1 MNRQLDY
8 VQTCRDAQQ
17 EQMQMLAWGPDWSP
31 VPLLMFLAIAMGF
44 PQTTFPW
51 MMFVC
56 MLVFSPPLMPYW
68 SWFYLKLF
76 FRNVQHRIQFDEE
89 GIRVETLVNRQRQSS
104 IKQFSWSELAAHGSL
119 LEYAH
124 SVQILVHSR
133 SRSPK
138 WQLTIPKRIF
148 LDEQDLRRFL
158 DELQS
163 QLKRSQETSE
173 RLLFRIQ
180 YTCREAAPHPF
191 PGWRKWTWVG
201 YRLAALYVL
210 IWTTFMMNHHPSSAS
225 SAAVGSLAG
234 LILTA
239 AVAGIFLAW
248 PQSFWEKW
256 GTRLFLSLRTT
267 RAEVTSRQILIA
279 QFPTQRIQWLF
290 GHGSEFDLESFAR
303 TGALVETS
311 EGFLLEYPRQQ
322 GRIPTR
328 SCFLAKAGFSSHAD
342 ADAFRH
348 LIQQRL
354 DQVHQV
360 EATPQTVPL

>member
-1 MNRQLDY
+1 MNRQLNY

-17 EQMQMLAWGPDWSP
+17 EQIQMLAWGPGWSP

-44 PQTTFPW
+44 PQTSFPW
-51 MMFVC
+51 IMFVW
-56 MLVFSPPLMPYW
+56 MLVFSPPMMPYW

-89 GIRVETLVNRQRQSS
+89 GIHVKTLVNQQRNSS
-104 IKQFSWSELAAHGSL
+104 IKQFSWGELAAHGSL

-148 LDEQDLRRFL
+148 LGEQDLRRFL

-173 RLLFRIQ
+173 PVLFRIQ
-180 YTCREAAPHPF
+180 DTRQEATLSPF
-191 PGWRKWTWVG
+191 PGWRKWAWVG
-201 YRLAALYVL
+201 YRLAALYSLV
-210 IWTTFMMNHHPSSAS
+210 ISIMQISHPSAPPLSTWR
-225 SAAVGSLAG
+225 LTG
-234 LILTA
+234 LILLA
-239 AVAGIFLAW
+239 AVAGIFLVW

-256 GTRLFLSLRTT
+256 GTRQFLSLRTT
-267 RAEVTSRQILIA
+267 RAEVTSRQILIT

-290 GHGSEFDLESFAR
+290 GHGGEFDLESFAR

-328 SCFLAKAGFSSHAD
+328 SCFLAKAGFSSPAD

-354 DQVHQV
+354 EQAQEIKAAPHAVSS
-360 EATPQTVPL
+360 